1 MDNRR
6 LEELEAKLEI
16 YKSTLTEIYERYDQK
31 LEELSLV
38 RRVGDALRTTLTVES
53 LASALMATVAHEV
66 VADRLALILKD
77 PPDEAQSPLKLRAA
91 YFADREE
98 FEYYRGSQETPFR
111 LEPLGLWNQGEPLRP
126 QTVFEVP
133 SFLDPLCQE
142 PDESPRTILA
152 APFLVR
158 DRFLGLLLLSRP
170 FDQPFSKENEH
181 MLSIM
186 ADQAS
191 AALSNVQLFD
201 DLNRINTKLSL
212 SERRARESS
221 QYLERLLETANDAI
235 MTVDVRGLIT
245 YANRK
250 AAQWGWSKNELLGR
264 EFRLF
269 LEQDPSLVNWPVGGP
284 PPADAIL
291 EAMLINQAGEK
302 RTVLISTSN
311 VGAEEHGTSGA
322 AIVYQTATGQSSP
335 TPSGGAWMLMVSD
348 LTERRQ
354 LERQLLHSEKLAS
367 IGLLAAGV
375 AHEVG
380 NPLSAISGYAQILE
394 AGVDSETEHRE
405 YLQAILNQT
414 GRIQKILRELLDYS
428 RPARGLAE
436 KLDLADH
443 LLIIMG
449 MLEGQRS
456 FSRMRVVYDFAVDSG
471 PFMVTVDRD
480 HLAQVVVIIAMNAAQ
495 AMERQTEPEATFTL
509 SLWREAGQVLM
520 RLADNGPGMSPLVR
534 KRVFDP
540 FFTTKGP
547 GQGTGLGLAICQRI
561 VESYHGRMDLETAE
575 GQGAAFTIVWPGED

>member
-1 MDNRR
+1 

-38 RRVGDALRTTLTVES
+38 RRVGDALRTTMTVES

-66 VADRLALILKD
+66 VADRLAMILKS
-77 PPDEAQSPLKLRAA
+77 PPDDPDSPLRLRAA
-91 YFADREE
+91 YYSDSEE
-98 FEYYRGSQETPFR
+98 FVFQKGDGGQEFS
-111 LEPLGLWNQGEPLRP
+111 LKSLGLFSESEFIHPKTILDVAP
-126 QTVFEVP
+126 K
-133 SFLDPLCQE
+133 LDPLYQE
-142 PDESPRTILA
+142 QDECARTLLA

-158 DRFLGLLLLSRP
+158 DRFLGFLLLSRP
-170 FDQPFSKENEH
+170 VNQPFSKENEH

-201 DLNRINTKLSL
+201 DLNRINAKLSL
-212 SERRARESS
+212 SERRATESS

-235 MTVDVRGLIT
+235 LTVDAKGLVT

-269 LEQDPSLVNWPVGGP
+269 LEDNPALVSWAAGGP

-291 EAMLINQAGEK
+291 EAALFNQAGER
-302 RTVLISTSN
+302 RTVLISTSS
-311 VGAEEHGTSGA
+311 VGADDLGDVSTE
-322 AIVYQTATGQSSP
+322 
-335 TPSGGAWMLMVSD
+335 GAWMLMVSD

-394 AGVDSETEHRE
+394 AGVDSESERVE
-405 YLQAILNQT
+405 YLRAILNQT
-414 GRIQKILRELLDYS
+414 TRIQKILRELLDYS
-428 RPARGLAE
+428 RPSRGLSE
-436 KLDLADH
+436 TLDLAEH
-443 LLIIMG
+443 LPKIMG
-449 MLEGQRS
+449 MLEGQRV
-456 FSRMRVVYDFAVDSG
+456 FSRLKVIYDFPKGGV
-471 PFMVTVDRD
+471 PYLVTMDRD
-480 HLAQVVVIIAMNAAQ
+480 HLMQVVVIIAMNAAQ
-495 AMERQTEPEATFTL
+495 AMSEQLDPEPSFTF
-509 SLWREAGQVLM
+509 SLAHDYDRIIM
-520 RLADNGPGMSPLVR
+520 KMSDNGPGMSAEVR
-534 KRVFDP
+534 NRAFDP
-540 FFTTKGP
+540 FFSTKGH

-561 VESYHGRMDLETAE
+561 VESYRGRLDLETAP
-575 GQGAAFTIVWPGED
+575 GLGAAFTISWPEGAPL